1 MAVSDQRKHEGY
13 NMARYTGPKIRASRK
28 YGEPL
33 TKKAEKYLAR
43 RNYRPGQ
50 HGQSPQRISEYGTQL
65 REKQKAK
72 IIYGLMEK
80 QFRNYYEKAS
90 KKVGATGDTLLQLLE
105 MRFDN
110 VIYRMGFAGTRA
122 QARQMVSHAFFEI
135 NGQKVNIPSYQV
147 KVGDQI
153 SVRENKKK
161 SVLIKNLAPTLEQA
175 TTAEWV
181 SLDTAA
187 LSGKVLSKPTREQM
201 EMNLNTQLI
210 VEYYSR

>member
-1 MAVSDQRKHEGY
+1 
-13 NMARYTGPKIRASRK
+13 MARYTGPKIRASRK

-50 HGQSPQRISEYGTQL
+50 HGQSPQRVSEYGTQL

-105 MRFDN
+105 MRLDN
-110 VIYRMGFAGTRA
+110 VIYRLGFANTRA
-122 QARQMVSHAFFEI
+122 QARQMVSHAFFEV
-135 NGQKVNIPSYQV
+135 NGEKVNIPSYQV

-153 SVRENKKK
+153 TVRANKQK
-161 SVLIKNLAPTLEQA
+161 SALIKNLAPVLAQA

-181 SLDTAA
+181 SLDAA
-187 LSGKVLSKPTREQM
+187 SFTGKVLSKPSREQM
-201 EMNLNTQLI
+201 ELNLNTQLI

>member
-1 MAVSDQRKHEGY
+1 
-13 NMARYTGPKIRASRK
+13 MARFTGPKIRASRK

-50 HGQSPQRISEYGTQL
+50 HGQSPQRVSEYGTQL

-80 QFRNYYEKAS
+80 QFRKYYEKAS
-90 KKVGATGDTLLQLLE
+90 KKVGVTGDALMQLLE
-105 MRFDN
+105 MRLDN
-110 VIYRMGFAGTRA
+110 VIYRFGMAATRP
-122 QARQMVSHAFFEI
+122 QARQMVSHGFFEV
-135 NGQKVNIPSYQV
+135 NGKKVNIPSYQV

-153 SVRENKKK
+153 VVRANKKN
-161 SVLIKNLAPTLEQA
+161 SAMIKNMAPALEKA
-175 TTAEWV
+175 VTAEWL
-181 SLDTAA
+181 SFDASA
-187 LSGKVLSKPTREQM
+187 LSGKVLSVPSRDQM
-201 EMNLNTQLI
+201 ELNLNTQLI